1 MHSLI
6 HILQNS
12 FAIAQILNTLG
23 YENIKRLH
31 CEGGGGKAIYVEIIL
46 SSLSKLWFDFSLG
59 FNIIAFNYI
68 YISNKSGVKKEE
80 EKIIVTCIN
89 NNF

>member
-1 MHSLI
+1 MQSLI

-31 CEGGGGKAIYVEIIL
+31 CEGGGGGKAIYVEIIL

-59 FNIIAFNYI
+59 FNIIALH
-68 YISNKSGVKKEE
+68 ISNKSGVKKEE

-89 NNF
+89 DNF